1 MPLTALLLLA
11 GAIGLVI
18 GCAATLALKRS
29 DRRPSAAPSA
39 PQPVVPD
46 SAAEVLAIL
55 SSAYVVLDASGDV
68 LRASPLAYSYGIV
81 RAAEGDYPRL
91 ANAELMELASD
102 VGRNGGFRDERL
114 TLRRSSRGDSDAV
127 IDVRIGA
134 LGEHGALLLA
144 DDLTRAVRVEETR
157 RDFVANVSHE
167 LKTPVGAITLLA
179 ETMEDAAE
187 DPDAVRRF
195 AEHMQTETRRLSHL
209 VQEIIELSRVQGSS
223 ALLNAEPVEIDE
235 VVEQAVGLNRNFAL
249 GSKIEVAVGGT
260 NGLRVYG
267 SASMLTTALS
277 NLISNA
283 ITYSEPH
290 TRVGVSVRRDGGM
303 IELSVKD
310 QGIGISKENLE
321 RVFERFFRVDKA
333 RSRDTGGSGLGL
345 AIVKHIATDHGGEVT
360 AWSMPGQGSTF
371 TLRLPE
377 MGRTETITV
386 GGARP
391 AEDPQRSAS
400 GAGTPSD
407 DASPEENPVEGAS
420 PARGP
425 STTSNE
431 AAQSAA
437 AQDEAAQDDAAPQK
451 ASPGPGSTGRSGSG
465 EDSRTVAPD
474 HTPGKGS

>member
-1 MPLTALLLLA
+1 MPMTALLLLA

-18 GCAATLALKRS
+18 GCAATLAFLRS
-29 DRRPSAAPSA
+29 DRRRTAAPVA
-39 PQPVVPD
+39 TQQGVPE
-46 SAAEVLAIL
+46 ATAEVLAIL

-91 ANAELMELASD
+91 ANTELMDLAAD

-114 TLRRSSRGDSDAV
+114 TLRRSSQAVSDTDAV

-167 LKTPVGAITLLA
+167 LKTPVGAITLLS

-195 AEHMQTETRRLSHL
+195 AGRMQSESRRLSHL
-209 VQEIIELSRVQGSS
+209 VKEIIELSRVQGNSS
-223 ALLNAEPVEIDE
+223 LPDAEPVEIDD
-235 VVEQAVGLNRNFAL
+235 VVDDAVALNRNVAL
-249 GSKIEVAVGGT
+249 GSEIEVAVGGST
-260 NGLRVYG
+260 GLQVFG
-267 SASMLTTALS
+267 SSSMLTTALS

-283 ITYSEPH
+283 ISYSDPK
-290 TRVGVSVRRDGGM
+290 TRIGVSVRRDGGM
-303 IELSVKD
+303 IEMSVKD

-321 RVFERFFRVDKA
+321 RVFERFFRVDRA
-333 RSRDTGGSGLGL
+333 RSRSTGGSGLGL

-360 AWSMPGQGSTF
+360 AWSMRGQGSTF

-377 MGRTETITV
+377 MGETETIS
-386 GGARP
+386 AP
-391 AEDPQRSAS
+391 APHA
-400 GAGTPSD
+400 
-407 DASPEENPVEGAS
+407 PERTG
-420 PARGP
+420 
-425 STTSNE
+425 STTS
-431 AAQSAA
+431 AGPGRISSAA
-437 AQDEAAQDDAAPQK
+437 GTAGPT
-451 ASPGPGSTGRSGSG
+451 GPGTI
-465 EDSRTVAPD
+465 SRTVAND
-474 HTPGKGS
+474 HRSGKGT

>member
-1 MPLTALLLLA
+1 MPLSVLLVLA

-18 GCAATLALKRS
+18 GVAATMALVRG
-29 DRRPSAAPSA
+29 DRPRVPETAPATPGIPEAAN
-39 PQPVVPD
+39 
-46 SAAEVLAIL
+46 EVLAIL

-91 ANAELMELASD
+91 ASSELMELAAD

-114 TLRRSSRGDSDAV
+114 TLRRSSSRDTDAV

-195 AEHMQTETRRLSHL
+195 AARMQSETRRLSHL
-209 VQEIIELSRVQGSS
+209 VKEIIELSRVQGAS
-223 ALLNAEPVEIDE
+223 ALPDAEPVEIDD
-235 VVEQAVGLNRNFAL
+235 VVEEAVGLNRNLAL
-249 GSKIEVAVGGT
+249 GSKIQVSVGGT
-260 NGLRVYG
+260 EGLQVYG
-267 SASMLTTALS
+267 SSAMLTTALS

-283 ITYSEPH
+283 VAYSEAH
-290 TRVGVSVRRDGGM
+290 TRIGVSVRRDGGM
-303 IELSVKD
+303 VEISVKD

-321 RVFERFFRVDKA
+321 RVFERFFRVDRA
-333 RSRDTGGSGLGL
+333 RSRATGGSGLGL
-345 AIVKHIATDHGGEVT
+345 AIVKHIANDHGGEVT
-360 AWSMPGQGSTF
+360 AWSLPSQGSTF

-377 MGRTETITV
+377 MGRTETVST
-386 GGARP
+386 GARP
-391 AEDPQRSAS
+391 GEVHA
-400 GAGTPSD
+400 
-407 DASPEENPVEGAS
+407 
-420 PARGP
+420 
-425 STTSNE
+425 
-431 AAQSAA
+431 
-437 AQDEAAQDDAAPQK
+437 
-451 ASPGPGSTGRSGSG
+451 PGPRDTLP
-465 EDSRTVAPD
+465 TKAPD
-474 HTPGKGS
+474 RRSEKGH

>member
-11 GAIGLVI
+11 AAIGLVI
-18 GCAATLALKRS
+18 GCAATLAFVRS
-29 DRRPSAAPSA
+29 DRRHATTPSVT
-39 PQPVVPD
+39 QHGVPG
-46 SAAEVLAIL
+46 ATAEVLAIL

-91 ANAELMELASD
+91 ANSELMELAAD

-114 TLRRSSRGDSDAV
+114 TLHRSSQRDTDAV

-167 LKTPVGAITLLA
+167 LKTPVGAITLLG

-195 AEHMQTETRRLSHL
+195 AERMQVESRRLSHL

-223 ALLNAEPVEIDE
+223 SLPDAEPVEIDD
-235 VVEQAVGLNRNFAL
+235 VIDDAVSLSRNLAL
-249 GSKIEVAVGGT
+249 GSSIELATGT
-260 NGLRVYG
+260 PSGLRVFG

-283 ITYSEPH
+283 IAYSDPR
-290 TRVGVSVRRDGGM
+290 TRVGVSARRDGGM

-310 QGIGISKENLE
+310 EGIGITKEHLE
-321 RVFERFFRVDKA
+321 RVFERFFRVDRA
-333 RSRDTGGSGLGL
+333 RSRTTGGSGLGL

-377 MGRTETITV
+377 MGSTETITSPV
-386 GGARP
+386 PLP
-391 AEDPQRSAS
+391 ASTAEPRTPAGTGEDPTAESRRGSS
-400 GAGTPSD
+400 GHRGTTR
-407 DASPEENPVEGAS
+407 A
-420 PARGP
+420 
-425 STTSNE
+425 
-431 AAQSAA
+431 
-437 AQDEAAQDDAAPQK
+437 
-451 ASPGPGSTGRSGSG
+451 
-465 EDSRTVAPD
+465 VATD
-474 HTPGKGS
+474 HAHGKGS

>member
-1 MPLTALLLLA
+1 MPLSALLVLA

-18 GCAATLALKRS
+18 GVAATLTLARS
-29 DRRPSAAPSA
+29 DRRPVEPAAFDPTI
-39 PQPVVPD
+39 PD
-46 SAAEVLAIL
+46 AAMEVLAIL
-55 SSAYVVLDASGDV
+55 SSAYVVLDAAGDV

-81 RAAEGDYPRL
+81 RASEGDYPRL
-91 ANAELMELASD
+91 ASSELMELATD

-114 TLRRSSRGDSDAV
+114 TLKRSSHGDSDAV

-195 AEHMQTETRRLSHL
+195 AGRMQSETHRLSHL
-209 VQEIIELSRVQGSS
+209 VQEIIELSRVQGTS
-223 ALLNAEPVEIDE
+223 ALPDAEPIEIDDVIAE
-235 VVEQAVGLNRNFAL
+235 AVGLNRNYAL
-249 GSKIEVAVGGT
+249 GTKIELAVGGT
-260 NGLRVYG
+260 GGLQVFG

-283 ITYSEPH
+283 IAYSDPR

-303 IELSVKD
+303 VEISVKD

-321 RVFERFFRVDKA
+321 RVFERFFRVDRA
-333 RSRDTGGSGLGL
+333 RSRATGGSGLGL
-345 AIVKHIATDHGGEVT
+345 AIVKHIANDHGGEVT
-360 AWSMPGQGSTF
+360 AWSLPGQGSTF

-377 MGRTETITV
+377 MGRTETITA
-386 GGARP
+386 GERRGTPAAAAP
-391 AEDPQRSAS
+391 AEDAAR
-400 GAGTPSD
+400 TP
-407 DASPEENPVEGAS
+407 A
-420 PARGP
+420 PAP
-425 STTSNE
+425 TM
-431 AAQSAA
+431 A
-437 AQDEAAQDDAAPQK
+437 
-451 ASPGPGSTGRSGSG
+451 TGHRSGK
-465 EDSRTVAPD
+465 A
-474 HTPGKGS
+474 HT

>member
-18 GCAATLALKRS
+18 GCAATLAFLRS
-29 DRRPSAAPSA
+29 DRRRTAAPVTT
-39 PQPVVPD
+39 QQGVPE
-46 SAAEVLAIL
+46 ATAEVLAIL

-91 ANAELMELASD
+91 ANTELMDLAAD

-114 TLRRSSRGDSDAV
+114 TLRRSSQAASDTDSV

-167 LKTPVGAITLLA
+167 LKTPVGAITLLS

-195 AEHMQTETRRLSHL
+195 AGRMQSESRRLSHL
-209 VQEIIELSRVQGSS
+209 VKEIIELSRVQGNSS
-223 ALLNAEPVEIDE
+223 LPDAEPVDIDD
-235 VVEQAVGLNRNFAL
+235 VVDDAVALNRNVAL
-249 GSKIEVAVGGT
+249 GSEIEVAVGGSS
-260 NGLRVYG
+260 GLQVFG
-267 SASMLTTALS
+267 SSSMLTTALS

-283 ITYSEPH
+283 ISYSDPQ
-290 TRVGVSVRRDGGM
+290 TRIGVSVRREGGM

-321 RVFERFFRVDKA
+321 RVFERFFRVDRA
-333 RSRDTGGSGLGL
+333 RSRSTGGSGLGL

-377 MGRTETITV
+377 MGETETIS
-386 GGARP
+386 AP
-391 AEDPQRSAS
+391 APHA
-400 GAGTPSD
+400 
-407 DASPEENPVEGAS
+407 PERTG
-420 PARGP
+420 
-425 STTSNE
+425 STTS
-431 AAQSAA
+431 AGAGRISSAA
-437 AQDEAAQDDAAPQK
+437 GTAGPT
-451 ASPGPGSTGRSGSG
+451 GPGTI
-465 EDSRTVAPD
+465 SRTVAND
-474 HTPGKGS
+474 HRSGKGT

>member
-1 MPLTALLLLA
+1 MTALLLLA
-11 GAIGLVI
+11 AAIGLVI
-18 GCAATLALKRS
+18 GCAATSAFVRS
-29 DRRPSAAPSA
+29 DRRRATIPSVG
-39 PQPVVPD
+39 QQGVPE
-46 SAAEVLAIL
+46 ATAEVLAIL

-91 ANAELMELASD
+91 ANSELMELAAD

-114 TLRRSSRGDSDAV
+114 TLRRSSQRDTDAV

-167 LKTPVGAITLLA
+167 LKTPVGAITLLG

-195 AEHMQTETRRLSHL
+195 AERMQVESRRLSHL

-223 ALLNAEPVEIDE
+223 SLPDAEPVEIDD
-235 VVEQAVGLNRNFAL
+235 VVDDAVSLSRNLAL
-249 GSKIEVAVGGT
+249 GSSIELATGAPS
-260 NGLRVYG
+260 GLRVFG

-283 ITYSEPH
+283 IAYSEPG

-303 IELSVKD
+303 VELSVKD
-310 QGIGISKENLE
+310 EGIGITKEHLE
-321 RVFERFFRVDKA
+321 RVFERFFRVDRA
-333 RSRDTGGSGLGL
+333 RSRTTGGSGLGL

-371 TLRLPE
+371 TLHLPE
-377 MGRTETITV
+377 MGRTETIT
-386 GGARP
+386 APSSHP
-391 AEDPQRSAS
+391 ADTAESRTSPGTVDGPAP
-400 GAGTPSD
+400 GAGERRADVTG
-407 DASPEENPVEGAS
+407 E
-420 PARGP
+420 ARTVQ
-425 STTSNE
+425 STDGT
-431 AAQSAA
+431 
-437 AQDEAAQDDAAPQK
+437 
-451 ASPGPGSTGRSGSG
+451 PGPR
-465 EDSRTVAPD
+465 RTTRGVANG
-474 HTPGKGS
+474 HAQRKGS

>member
-1 MPLTALLLLA
+1 MVPTTALLLLA

-18 GCAATLALKRS
+18 GCTAALALLRA
-29 DRRPSAAPSA
+29 DRRIPAAESEEER
-39 PQPVVPD
+39 PVVPVA
-46 SAAEVLAIL
+46 AAEVLAIL

-91 ANAELMELASD
+91 ASAELMELAAD

-114 TLRRSSRGDSDAV
+114 TLRRAAGGDSESV

-144 DDLTRAVRVEETR
+144 DDLTRQVRVEETR

-187 DPDAVRRF
+187 DPEAVRRF
-195 AEHMQTETRRLSHL
+195 AERMQSETRRLARL

-223 ALLNAEPVEIDE
+223 ALPDAEPTEIDE
-235 VVEQAVGLNRNFAL
+235 VVREAVAMNRNFAL
-249 GSKIEVAVGGT
+249 GSRIEVTVGGAS
-260 NGLRVYG
+260 GLRVFG
-267 SASMLTTALS
+267 SAPMLTTALS

-283 ITYSEPH
+283 ITYSGPM
-290 TRVGVSVRRDGGM
+290 TRVGVSVRREDGM
-303 IELSVKD
+303 VELSVKD

-321 RVFERFFRVDKA
+321 RVFERFFRVDRA
-333 RSRDTGGSGLGL
+333 RSRETGGSGLGL
-345 AIVKHIATDHGGEVT
+345 AIVKHIASDHGGEVT

-377 MGRTETITV
+377 MGRTDTITV

-391 AEDPQRSAS
+391 TDRKDTA
-400 GAGTPSD
+400 
-407 DASPEENPVEGAS
+407 
-420 PARGP
+420 
-425 STTSNE
+425 E
-431 AAQSAA
+431 AASA
-437 AQDEAAQDDAAPQK
+437 
-451 ASPGPGSTGRSGSG
+451 RR
-465 EDSRTVAPD
+465 SRTVDSD
-474 HTPGKGS
+474 HATGKGL